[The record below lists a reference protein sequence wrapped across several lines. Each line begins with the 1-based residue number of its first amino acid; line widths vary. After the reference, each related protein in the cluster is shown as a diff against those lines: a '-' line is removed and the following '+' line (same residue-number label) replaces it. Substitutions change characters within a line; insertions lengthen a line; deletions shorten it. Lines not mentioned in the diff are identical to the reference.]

1 MAKRQVILVFMTHLL
16 DLDAKEKEA
25 VRGFSQ

>member
-1 MAKRQVILVFMTHLL
+1 MTNRQVILVFMTHLL
-16 DLDAKEKEA
+16 DLVAKEKEA